1 MTVSF
6 LTHEHAQ
13 RKDNRK
19 SVLHKDIM
27 KYELHKKTI
36 YLEVSISFLDFF
48 EKSKKCIV
56 LLDSKG
62 YNKNILKY
70 VKKFK

>member
-36 YLEVSISFLDFF
+36 YLEVSISFL
-48 EKSKKCIV
+48 V
-56 LLDSKG
+56 T
-62 YNKNILKY
+62 NILELPDDSCFESKW
-70 VKKFK
+70 KNC

>member
-36 YLEVSISFLDFF
+36 YLEVSISFLGVFMIR
-48 EKSKKCIV
+48 SGV
-56 LLDSKG
+56 LDGVSFRDNVPGKG
-62 YNKNILKY
+62 
-70 VKKFK
+70 

>member
-36 YLEVSISFLDFF
+36 YLEVSISFLDK
-48 EKSKKCIV
+48 EKIKAGKPKTV
-56 LLDSKG
+56 DF
-62 YNKNILKY
+62 LKTL
-70 VKKFK
+70 

>member
-36 YLEVSISFLDFF
+36 YLEVSISFLVHKKLSFF
-48 EKSKKCIV
+48 FNKG
-56 LLDSKG
+56 LDYSLPKWYTIHMKTIG
-62 YNKNILKY
+62 
-70 VKKFK
+70 